1 MCEEEQWT
9 KGQTDKEE
17 GAPKCGSM
25 HLTERWTDG
34 RTEHPKVGAC
44 VTQNGQGKTRVHE
57 KLDNTHTPPP
67 VPKKHVKRT

>member
-1 MCEEEQWT
+1 MW
-9 KGQTDKEE
+9 KE

-44 VTQNGQGKTRVHE
+44 VRQNGQGKTKVHE
-57 KLDNTHTPPP
+57 KLDNTLPHPLFLRNML
-67 VPKKHVKRT
+67 KELRHC